1 MNQELFSEA
10 MGKIDDKYIMEAVRY
25 RKKDRR
31 LRLVKWAAAAACLAA
46 VAVIG
51 GMLFPFPGH
60 MAVSAYAHGT
70 DMEITPAGAV
80 MQSGSISDDGVM
92 RGKPLMFYLDGKGIA
107 TVRFS
112 CREQQLYF
120 TDWTEK
126 RAEYGNARNFTVTY
140 GSDESEYY
148 YLTIDWVPNAT
159 IRELTDHPDSSI
171 AALPEELRNDLIVME
186 ITFAD
191 GETATKAIEISL
203 LDDGTFF
210 ASFDDYRVSDAD
222 AFVRRPDSEPI
233 PREVLYAQGSQT
245 SGIADAPPM
254 VYVNDRLY
262 KQSPAQTSYE
272 EEKEEF
278 VYLGE
283 IESDVT
289 NDQSPTD
296 GLPKRNFQANHP
308 IVGAKV
314 WQYGENIVV
323 LINGKYWLYE
333 SLEDQGQDAPDG
345 LSRDYQNAPDDLS
358 ADYQNAQ
365 NSLSEDFQNAQ
376 NGLSE
381 EKKKQLNPSYGADNN
396 LQTAEETA
404 RAYYADTVFTIISME
419 PKSQTAEEIVF
430 SVCVSKGGIV
440 QEPDR
445 SITLRLD
452 NGTWTVVN
460 EGY

>member
-262 KQSPAQTSYE
+262 KQSPAQTSFE

-289 NDQSPTD
+289 DDQSPTD

-333 SLEDQGQDAPDG
+333 CLEDQDAPD
-345 LSRDYQNAPDDLS
+345 
-358 ADYQNAQ
+358 
-365 NSLSEDFQNAQ
+365 
-376 NGLSE
+376 GLSE

>member
-10 MGKIDDKYIMEAVRY
+10 MGKIDDKYIIESVRY

-31 LRLVKWAAAAACLAA
+31 LRLVKWAAAVACLAA

-60 MAVSAYAHGT
+60 MAISATVSAYAHGT
-70 DMEITPAGAV
+70 DDEINPAGAV

-92 RGKPLMFYLDGKGIA
+92 RGKPLMFYLDGKDIA

-140 GSDESEYY
+140 GADESEYY

-159 IRELTDHPDSSI
+159 IRELTDNPDSSI

-210 ASFDDYRVSDAD
+210 ASFDDYRVSDMD

-314 WQYGENIVV
+314 WQYGEDIVV

-333 SLEDQGQDAPDG
+333 SLEDQGQDAPDD
-345 LSRDYQNAPDDLS
+345 LSEDYQNV
-358 ADYQNAQ
+358 
-365 NSLSEDFQNAQ
+365 Q

-381 EKKKQLNPSYGADNN
+381 EEKKQLDPSYGADNN

-404 RAYYADTVFTIISME
+404 RAYYADTVFTVVSME

-430 SVCVSKGGIV
+430 SVCVSKGGVV

-452 NGTWTVVN
+452 NVTWTVVN